1 MKEDFEAQKSRKYE
15 INKISTAL
23 LGNVDLKQYP
33 PTVQTQI
40 KTYAKQL
47 AETVVD
53 GIALFPEVAKK
64 LREFIKSKTTENTEN
79 TED

>member
-1 MKEDFEAQKSRKYE
+1 MEEDFETQKSRKYE

-23 LGNVDLKQYP
+23 VGNLDLKQYP
-33 PTVQTQI
+33 PAIQTQI

-53 GIALFPEVAKK
+53 GTAHFPEVAKK
-64 LREFIKSKTTENTEN
+64 LREFIKSIRSS
-79 TED
+79 